1 MFSFAE
7 TAKQQLLQ
15 TPSIPKRFLLFM
27 FMLFPFLQPLITVL
41 SAAAMKI
48 HWVALALCGSDFV
61 MEVVKRWSNGTL
73 HSSARVPRSTREKL
87 EFLWKYTVDAVRW
100 LVVCGLVLSLG
111 FSLFG
116 AVLGLYALYLM
127 LWGRNL
133 SHVGMVVRW
142 VMERLVPTTL
152 PQASGTRNSASR
164 DHSAADAPTQKNK
177 ERPRRTTS
185 LKSNSEARCMVM
197 DEGPHFHTAAR
208 GSLLGES

>member
-1 MFSFAE
+1 MFSFVE

-15 TPSIPKRFLLFM
+15 TPSIPKKILLFM
-27 FMLFPFLQPLITVL
+27 FMLFPFLQPLITAL
-41 SAAAMKI
+41 SSAAMRI
-48 HWVALALCGSDFV
+48 HWVALALCGSDFL
-61 MEVVKRWSNGTL
+61 MECVKRWSNGTL

-87 EFLWKYTVDAVRW
+87 EYLWKYTVDAVRW

-142 VMERLVPTTL
+142 VMERLMPAAL
-152 PQASGTRNSASR
+152 PEG
-164 DHSAADAPTQKNK
+164 HSARSSSSTAPADDGTSHAR
-177 ERPRRTTS
+177 ERARRTTS
-185 LKSNSEARCMVM
+185 LKSNSEARCQVM
-197 DEGPHFHTAAR
+197 DEGPHFHTNAR